1 MDASN
6 VQDSG
11 PSSARSMLVLTGA
24 NFSGKSVYL
33 KQVAV
38 IVILAQVG
46 SYVPAERA
54 KIGIHDAIYTRV
66 TTTESSARN
75 SSAFMIDLQQVSF
88 MYVEFYQ
95 KAFGSSV
102 RDWTRLN
109 SWLLLMTTVNLQ
121 YLFSRMP
128 PRLRN
133 CTRRSLL
140 LLDEFGKGTDP
151 IGTPSSMIW
160 TGNHSLH
167 HWPCVGATFQ
177 TGKPC
182 FAV

>member
-1 MDASN
+1 
-6 VQDSG
+6 
-11 PSSARSMLVLTGA
+11 MLVLTGA

-102 RDWTRLN
+102 RD
-109 SWLLLMTTVNLQ
+109 
-121 YLFSRMP
+121 
-128 PRLRN
+128 
-133 CTRRSLL
+133 
-140 LLDEFGKGTDP
+140 
-151 IGTPSSMIW
+151 
-160 TGNHSLH
+160 
-167 HWPCVGATFQ
+167 
-177 TGKPC
+177 
-182 FAV
+182 